1 MSESITISDEL
12 IAEARLTAE
21 LAERSVAGQIELWAD
36 LGRAIESLLG
46 GTRAMALRRAGA
58 VVSLSECLA
67 SVDSDAGRRRVAE
80 YLESR
85 PFPHYRP
92 APDSPGLVI
101 RIDADG
107 TRTPGRFVWR
117 EFQAISSR

>member
-1 MSESITISDEL
+1 M
-12 IAEARLTAE
+12 TAE

-107 TRTPGRFVWR
+107 TRTPGRFVGR
-117 EFQAISSR
+117 EFQAIPCP